1 MISTSCVFGLRVR
14 RFGCKGKNQVK
25 LRTNVMFSAELD
37 LTPFLSS
44 SALNTP
50 CSSYQLY
57 AVVVSS
63 SRFHTGKYHP
73 LPSLSNDGEMT
84 WKNLLGRFFI
94 QNHAGNLNMGH
105 YTALCHN
112 TVTQTWHYFDD
123 SVVREVKDGPVQT
136 PNAYMLLYS
145 RRPLHKPQ
153 ILGL

>member
-1 MISTSCVFGLRVR
+1 MEKPPEG
-14 RFGCKGKNQVK
+14 
-25 LRTNVMFSAELD
+25 
-37 LTPFLSS
+37 
-44 SALNTP
+44 
-50 CSSYQLY
+50 
-57 AVVVSS
+57 
-63 SRFHTGKYHP
+63 
-73 LPSLSNDGEMT
+73 
-84 WKNLLGRFFI
+84 NLLGRFFI

-145 RRPLHKPQ
+145 RRPLHKPK